1 MGGSDMEAQGW
12 REWGLW
18 REDGCSSLT
27 HSRFPEADMDSMDEP
42 IDPDP
47 VLTVSGGSAI
57 ALLVAGCVGL
67 VVVMLGIGSAIVQ
80 IQRYRL
86 SPGPWA
92 WTARPTQQQSKAKRL
107 LQGASGSFRED
118 GTEPRGRHL
127 PPPSP
132 PWPQESGEG
141 FDAGLSDAN
150 ASSIADPP

>member
-1 MGGSDMEAQGW
+1 MGGSVMEAQGW
-12 REWGLW
+12 QEWGLW

-27 HSRFPEADMDSMDEP
+27 RSRFPEADMDSMDEP

-107 LQGASGSFRED
+107 LPRSFGLVR
-118 GTEPRGRHL
+118 RGWH
-127 PPPSP
+127 
-132 PWPQESGEG
+132 
-141 FDAGLSDAN
+141 
-150 ASSIADPP
+150 